1 MSFINNLSLFPVVA
15 LNLGTTVT
23 EDIKEKKVYKL
34 TKHYFA
40 VFCVKTPNRVYF
52 IEGNDNV
59 TIPKLS
65 ELIAKPCLDL
75 CTSECDVPL
84 PTAVINNLVNFL
96 KDPTMEISGFYLYDL
111 YANGFITSDYFA
123 SRIVGMLTPHLKANG
138 ISVESIDCDEVIK
151 LAHKSQASKL
161 GLSGDSLSLKDR
173 LKAYVNIDSK
183 PKTIKPVN
191 VNGSITVNT
200 DAIIVNDNE
209 STIQR
214 QDSQTS
220 ESLPA
225 LESFNSDVSD
235 TVNVNLTTMSK
246 KDLLSYAVKLGI
258 TGLSKTSTVE
268 KLIDTI
274 TETLNDPARLVNTS
288 IEGTLTMDND
298 DLYADLIDNSTGL
311 ETEKELITA

>member
-138 ISVESIDCDEVIK
+138 ISVESIDCEEVIK

-161 GLSGDSLSLKDR
+161 GLSSDSLSLKDR

-183 PKTIKPVN
+183 PKVIKPVN

-200 DAIIVNDNE
+200 DAVTVDDQT
-209 STIQR
+209 STIER
-214 QDSQTS
+214 QDSQS
-220 ESLPA
+220 KDPDPA
-225 LESFNSDVSD
+225 PQTFDGDIDD
-235 TVNVNLTTMSK
+235 TIEVNLTTMSK
-246 KDLLSYAVKLGI
+246 KDLLSYASNLGI

-268 KLIDTI
+268 ELIDAI
-274 TETLNDPARLVNTS
+274 TETLNDPARLINTS
-288 IEGTLTMDND
+288 IEEKLIEGLES
-298 DLYADLIDNSTGL
+298 DLIDNSVASEVTQDL
-311 ETEKELITA
+311 VTA